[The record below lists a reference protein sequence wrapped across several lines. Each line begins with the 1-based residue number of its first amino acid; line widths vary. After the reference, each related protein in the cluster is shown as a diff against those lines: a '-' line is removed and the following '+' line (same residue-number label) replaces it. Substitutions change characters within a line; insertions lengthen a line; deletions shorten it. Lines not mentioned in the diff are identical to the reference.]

1 MCQVKGVK
9 SHEVVKQG
17 LTVLKRLTH
26 RGAQG
31 ADPKTGDG
39 AGVLIQVPDKFFRAE
54 AEGIKLPA
62 LGSYAVG
69 MVFLIFPRKSG
80 HNEELVAV

>member
-1 MCQVKGVK
+1 MKKYGYPQPQGLYDPQFEHDSCGVGFVCHVKGEK
-9 SHEVVKQG
+9 SHEIVQLG

-39 AGVLIQVPDKFFRAE
+39 AGVLIQMPDAFFRKQE
-54 AEGIKLPA
+54 
-62 LGSYAVG
+62 SYKPS
-69 MVFLIFPRKSG
+69 L
-80 HNEELVAV
+80 